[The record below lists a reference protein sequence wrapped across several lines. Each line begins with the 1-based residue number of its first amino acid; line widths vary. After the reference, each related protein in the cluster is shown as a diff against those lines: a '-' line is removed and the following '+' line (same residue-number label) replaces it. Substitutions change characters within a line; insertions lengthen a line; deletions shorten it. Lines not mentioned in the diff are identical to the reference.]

1 MKTTCRGFQ
10 YSNKGIKTPDHFV
23 PHLSPKTTNIYIRR
37 SVINIMSKK
46 AKQPQSIQAVQ
57 QPAPLPPANL
67 PMNPADLPK
76 EAQEKLAEIK
86 AKLEKFQKKIVE
98 KFGKYIA
105 GVGLLPPER
114 GKDGRPVNTEKI
126 NVLILVDD
134 TDSQKMSK
142 AELREKLQGIIVT
155 IAGEIDK
162 NLVPDV
168 VIYSEVWQ
176 SCYDGKFDLVQ
187 MIAMSAPVY
196 DTGMLA
202 AIKIAE
208 IHKSMVIKKFEKYIV
223 SYVLSGSLVRGQATA
238 TSDIDVF
245 IVIDDTDVKKM
256 TRAELKDKLRAIIIG
271 MGIEAGDMTGIKNKL
286 NIQVYILTDFWDS
299 LKEANP
305 VIFTLLRDGVPFYD
319 RGIFMPW
326 KQLLKMGKIKPSQE
340 AIDLFMSSGDQM
352 LKRVRFKLK
361 EMGMEDIYYAILTPS
376 QAALM
381 MHGVAPPAPRE
392 TAQLMREIFVKKLK
406 IFEEEFVKILEHNIQ
421 VRKDLEHGTMKELSG
436 KEIDGLL
443 DDAEKYL
450 KRITRLFTQIEKM
463 RDEESVAHVYEAV
476 VTVIRDIL
484 RLEGVEKVKDADIVQ
499 IFEDEVVHKGI
510 IPQKYL
516 RILKEIEKAK
526 KDYDAKKITKT
537 DVDNMRKNSNEFMKF
552 MIEHL
557 QRKRGRELERAK
569 IRVKHG
575 NRYGEVILLDDVA
588 FIIHDIDHEEKELS
602 KALIKPDGSLGT
614 PEPTTMEEF
623 EKHLVK
629 IELPNKV
636 FIKEP
641 IFEDLKNIFGK
652 DVEILINY

>member
-1 MKTTCRGFQ
+1 MTFC
-10 YSNKGIKTPDHFV
+10 
-23 PHLSPKTTNIYIRR
+23 
-37 SVINIMSKK
+37 MSKK
-46 AKQPQSIQAVQ
+46 AKQIQSIQAASQQSQQQQQHYPGAQQSQ
-57 QPAPLPPANL
+57 QPTQLPPANL
-67 PMNPADLPK
+67 PINPADLPK

-86 AKLEKFQKKIVE
+86 AKLEKFQKKVIG

-105 GVGLLPPER
+105 AVGLLPPER
-114 GKDGRPVNTEKI
+114 GKDGRPINTEKI
-126 NVLILVDD
+126 NVLVLVDD

-142 AELREKLQGIIVT
+142 TELREKLQGIIVT
-155 IAGEIDK
+155 IANEIDK

-168 VIYSEVWQ
+168 VIYSEIWQ
-176 SCYDGKFDLVQ
+176 SCFDGKFDLVQ
-187 MIAMSAPVY
+187 MIALSAPVY
-196 DTGMLA
+196 DMGMLA

-299 LKEANP
+299 LREANP

-340 AIDLFMSSGDQM
+340 AIDLFMNSGDQM

-361 EMGMEDIYYAILTPS
+361 EMGMEDVYYAILTPS

-381 MHGVAPPAPRE
+381 MYGVAPPAPRE

-406 IFEEEFVKILEHNIQ
+406 IFEEEFVRILEHNIQ
-421 VRKDLEHGTMKELSG
+421 VRKDLEHGTVKELSG
-436 KEIDGLL
+436 KDIDKLL

-450 KRITRLFTQIEKM
+450 KRVERLFTQIEKM
-463 RDEESVAHVYEAV
+463 REDDSVTQLYESI

-484 RLEGVEKVKDADIVQ
+484 RLEGVERVKDLDVVD
-499 IFEDEVVHKGI
+499 IFEKEVVERGI

-516 RILKEIEKAK
+516 RILREIEKAK
-526 KDYDAKKITKT
+526 KDFDAKKLTKS
-537 DVDNMRKNSNEFMKF
+537 DVDNVRKNSNEFMKF

-557 QRKRGRELERAK
+557 QRRRGRELERAK

-575 NRYGEVILLDDVA
+575 SRYGEIILLDDVA
-588 FIIHDIDHEEKELS
+588 FIIHDIDHEEKEIS
-602 KALIKPDGSLGT
+602 KAAIKADGSIGT
-614 PEPTTMEEF
+614 PEKTTLEEF

-629 IELPNKV
+629 IEIPAKV

>member
-1 MKTTCRGFQ
+1 MAKKSKKDDKQEAAKEEKAEEKNPIAEQEKAAFEKLPKDVQEKR
-10 YSNKGIKTPDHFV
+10 KAIKT
-23 PHLSPKTTNIYIRR
+23 
-37 SVINIMSKK
+37 
-46 AKQPQSIQAVQ
+46 
-57 QPAPLPPANL
+57 
-67 PMNPADLPK
+67 
-76 EAQEKLAEIK
+76 KLD
-86 AKLEKFQKKIVE
+86 KFQKKALE
-98 KFGKYIA
+98 KFDNYIA
-105 GVGLLPPER
+105 GITLLPPQKPEEQE
-114 GKDGRPVNTEKI
+114 GQKELKPEDKDKI
-126 NVLILVDD
+126 NVLVLVDD
-134 TDSQKMSK
+134 SDSRKMSK
-142 AELREKLQGIIVT
+142 FELKDKLSVIIGD
-155 IAGEIDK
+155 IAQEIDK
-162 NLVPDV
+162 NIVPQT
-168 VIYSEVWQ
+168 VILSELWQ
-176 SCYDGKFDLVQ
+176 NCYDAKYDLLQ
-187 MIAMSAPVY
+187 LIAMSAPIY
-196 DTGMLA
+196 DKGMLA

-208 IHKSMVIKKFEKYIV
+208 VHKTMILKKFEKYII
-223 SYVLSGSLVRGQATA
+223 SYVLSGSLIRGQATA

-271 MGIEAGDMTGIKNKL
+271 MGIEAGDITGIKNKL

-305 VIFTLLRDGVPFYD
+305 VIFTLLREGVPFYD

-361 EMGMEDIYYAILTPS
+361 EMGMEDVYYAIFTPS

-381 MHGVAPPAPRE
+381 MHGIAPPAPRE
-392 TAQLMREIFVKKLK
+392 TAHLMREIFVKKLK

-463 RDEESVAHVYEAV
+463 RDEESVAHIYEAI

-484 RLEGVEKVKDADIVQ
+484 RLEGVEKVKDVDIVQ

-537 DVDNMRKNSNEFMKF
+537 DAENMRKNSNEFMKF

-588 FIIHDIDHEEKELS
+588 FIIHDIDHEEKEIS
-602 KALIKPDGSLGT
+602 KAKINPNGSLGT
-614 PEPTTMEEF
+614 PEATTMEEL

-629 IELPNKV
+629 VEIPGKV

-641 IFEDLKNIFGK
+641 MFEDLKNIFGK
-652 DVEILINY
+652 DVEILVNY

>member
-1 MKTTCRGFQ
+1 MK
-10 YSNKGIKTPDHFV
+10 KTKH
-23 PHLSPKTTNIYIRR
+23 
-37 SVINIMSKK
+37 
-46 AKQPQSIQAVQ
+46 AQSIQPVQQQGTQQAVPAPHAAVQ
-57 QPAPLPPANL
+57 QSVGQPAG
-67 PMNPADLPK
+67 PMAIPNIQDLPK
-76 EAQEKLAEIK
+76 EAQEKLAHIK
-86 AKLEKFQKKIVE
+86 EKLDKFQKKVVE
-98 KFGKYIA
+98 KFDKYIA
-105 GVGLLPPER
+105 GIGLLPPER
-114 GKDGRPVNTEKI
+114 NKEGKVINAEKI

-142 AELREKLQGIIVT
+142 AELREKLQTIIQT
-155 IAGEIDK
+155 IAQDIDK
-162 NLVPDV
+162 NLTPDV
-168 VIYSEVWQ
+168 VIYSELWQ
-176 SCYDGKFDLVQ
+176 SCFDAKYDLLQ
-187 MIAMSAPVY
+187 MIALAAPVY
-196 DTGMLA
+196 DNGMLA

-208 IHKSMVIKKFEKYIV
+208 IHKSMVLKKFEKYII
-223 SYVLSGSLVRGQATA
+223 SYVLSGSLIRGQATA

-299 LKEANP
+299 LREANP

-352 LKRVRFKLK
+352 LKRVRFKLR
-361 EMGMEDIYYAILTPS
+361 EIGMEDTYYAILTPS

-381 MHGVAPPAPRE
+381 MYGVAPPAPRE
-392 TAQLMREIFVKKLK
+392 TAHLMREIFVKKLK

-421 VRKDLEHGTMKELSG
+421 VRKDLEHGTLKDLTG
-436 KEIDGLL
+436 KEIDKLL
-443 DDAEKYL
+443 DDADKYL

-463 RDEESVAHVYEAV
+463 RDEESVEHIYESV
-476 VTVIRDIL
+476 VTIIRDIL
-484 RLEGVEKVKDADIVQ
+484 RLEGVEKVKDMDIVQ
-499 IFEDEVVHKGI
+499 IFEDEVVLKGL

-516 RILKEIEKAK
+516 RILKELEKAK
-526 KDYDAKKITKT
+526 KDYDAKKLTKT
-537 DVDNMRKNSNEFMKF
+537 DVENVRKNGNEFMKF
-552 MIEHL
+552 MIEYL

-575 NRYGEVILLDDVA
+575 EKFGEVILLDDIA
-588 FIIHDIDHEEKELS
+588 FIIHDLDNEEKEIS
-602 KALIKPDGSLGT
+602 KAKIRPDGGLGT

-629 IELPNKV
+629 VEIPPKV

-652 DVEILINY
+652 DVEILLNY

>member
-1 MKTTCRGFQ
+1 
-10 YSNKGIKTPDHFV
+10 
-23 PHLSPKTTNIYIRR
+23 
-37 SVINIMSKK
+37 MSKK
-46 AKQPQSIQAVQ
+46 TKQPENIQPVQSASAQSIMPMQS
-57 QPAPLPPANL
+57 LPV
-67 PMNPADLPK
+67 NPADLPK
-76 EAQEKLAEIK
+76 EAQEKLAELK
-86 AKLEKFQKKIVE
+86 TKLEKFQKKVVE
-98 KFGKYIA
+98 KFDKYIA
-105 GVGLLPPER
+105 GIGLLPPER
-114 GKDGRPVNTEKI
+114 SKEGKPVNTEKI
-126 NVLILVDD
+126 NVIVLVDD

-142 AELREKLQGIIVT
+142 QELRDKLQAIIVN
-155 IAGEIDK
+155 IAAEVDK
-162 NLVPDV
+162 NIVPDV
-168 VIYSEVWQ
+168 IIYSEIWQ
-176 SCYDGKFDLVQ
+176 SCFDGKYDLIQ
-187 MIAMSAPVY
+187 MIAVAAPVY
-196 DTGMLA
+196 DAGMLA

-208 IHKSMVIKKFEKYIV
+208 IHKSMVLKKFEKYIV
-223 SYVLSGSLVRGQATA
+223 SYVLSGSLIRGQATA

-299 LKEANP
+299 LREANP

-352 LKRVRFKLK
+352 LKRVKFKLK
-361 EMGMEDIYYAILTPS
+361 EVGIEDTYYAILTPS

-381 MHGVAPPAPRE
+381 MYGIAPPAPRE
-392 TAQLMREIFVKKLK
+392 TAQLMRDIFVKKLK
-406 IFEEEFVKILEHNIQ
+406 ILEEEFVKILEANIQ
-421 VRKDLEHGTMKELSG
+421 VRKELEHGTKTDLAG
-436 KEIDGLL
+436 KEIDVLL

-450 KRITRLFTQIEKM
+450 KRINRLFTQIEKM
-463 RDEESVAHVYEAV
+463 KDEESVVHLYESV
-476 VTVIRDIL
+476 VTIIRDIL
-484 RLEGVEKVKDADIVQ
+484 RLEGIEKVKDEEIVR
-499 IFEDEVVHKGI
+499 IFEEEVVTRGI

-526 KDYDAKKITKT
+526 KDYDAKKLTKT
-537 DVDNMRKNSNEFMKF
+537 DLENVRKSSNEFIKF

-575 NRYGEVILLDDVA
+575 NRYGEVVLLNDVA
-588 FIIHDIDHEEKELS
+588 FIIHDIDNEEKEIS
-602 KALIKPDGSLGT
+602 KAAIKPDGSLGT
-614 PEPTTMEEF
+614 PEPTTLEEY
-623 EKHLVK
+623 EKHLVQ
-629 IELPNKV
+629 IEIPGKV

>member
-1 MKTTCRGFQ
+1 
-10 YSNKGIKTPDHFV
+10 
-23 PHLSPKTTNIYIRR
+23 
-37 SVINIMSKK
+37 MSKK
-46 AKQPQSIQAVQ
+46 TKQPESIQPVH
-57 QPAPLPPANL
+57 PAQLPHASL
-67 PMNPADLPK
+67 PVNPADLPK
-76 EAQEKLAEIK
+76 EAQEKLAELK
-86 AKLEKFQKKIVE
+86 TKLEKFQKKVLE
-98 KFGKYIA
+98 KFDKYIA
-105 GVGLLPPER
+105 GIGLLPPER
-114 GKDGRPVNTEKI
+114 KDDKPVNTEKI
-126 NVLILVDD
+126 NVIILVDD
-134 TDSQKMSK
+134 MDSQKMSK
-142 AELREKLQGIIVT
+142 QELRDKLQAIVVN

-162 NLVPDV
+162 NIVPDV
-168 VIYSEVWQ
+168 IIYSEVWQ
-176 SCYDGKFDLVQ
+176 SCFDAKYDLIQ
-187 MIAMSAPVY
+187 MIAMAAPIY

-208 IHKSMVIKKFEKYIV
+208 IHKSMVLKKFEKYIV
-223 SYVLSGSLVRGQATA
+223 SYVLSGSLIRGQATA

-286 NIQVYILTDFWDS
+286 NIQVYIITDFWDS

-361 EMGMEDIYYAILTPS
+361 EIGMEDTYYAILTPS

-381 MHGVAPPAPRE
+381 MYGVAPPAPRE
-392 TAQLMREIFVKKLK
+392 TAQLMREIFVKKM
-406 IFEEEFVKILEHNIQ
+406 KILEEEYIKILETNIQ
-421 VRKDLEHGTMKELSG
+421 VRKDLEHGTKADLSG
-436 KEIDGLL
+436 KEIDALL
-443 DDAEKYL
+443 EDAEKFL
-450 KRITRLFTQIEKM
+450 KRINRLFTQIEKM
-463 RDEESVAHVYEAV
+463 KDEESVIHLYESV
-476 VTVIRDIL
+476 VTIIRDIL
-484 RLEGVEKVKDADIVQ
+484 RLEGIEKIKDEDIVR
-499 IFEDEVVHKGI
+499 IFEDEVVTKGI
-510 IPQKYL
+510 IPQKFL
-516 RILKEIEKAK
+516 RILREIEKAK
-526 KDYDAKKITKT
+526 KDYDAKKLTKT
-537 DVDNMRKNSNEFMKF
+537 DLENVRKNSNEFVKF

-575 NRYGEVILLDDVA
+575 NRYGEVVLLNDVA

-602 KALIKPDGSLGT
+602 KAAIKPDGSLGT
-614 PEPTTMEEF
+614 PEPTTLEEY

-629 IELPNKV
+629 IEIPGKV

-641 IFEDLKNIFGK
+641 IFEDLKNLFGK